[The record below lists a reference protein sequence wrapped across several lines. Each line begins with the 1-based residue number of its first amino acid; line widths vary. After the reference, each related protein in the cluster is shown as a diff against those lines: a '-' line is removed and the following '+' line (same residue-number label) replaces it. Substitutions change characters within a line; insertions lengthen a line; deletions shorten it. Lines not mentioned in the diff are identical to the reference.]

1 MQEIAE
7 TKMPDLNAANLES
20 AMRMIEGTARSMDS
34 LLLTNQATPKT
45 NITRKT
51 FIISR
56 SDVGDE
62 NRLNHLQG
70 E

>member
-1 MQEIAE
+1 MELGPVSQKEVAGD
-7 TKMPDLNAANLES
+7 PQD
-20 AMRMIEGTARSMDS
+20 
-34 LLLTNQATPKT
+34 
-45 NITRKT
+45 

-70 E
+70 EEKNG